1 VSQDARQRLHV
12 MKPNLAQFRTRLT
25 SLLPARSKGV
35 KAVTFFVTRG
45 HEYTVNVYLMHHG
58 GCVANQVNVIAYEG
72 IDDVRRIGRSQIYVF
87 TDLERLDRDSLARA
101 TQLWDALGALDPIG
115 IRLNHPTRAL
125 RRYELLRL
133 LDARGLNS
141 FRVYR
146 LNEYRTPRTF
156 PVFIRRE
163 DDHPHV
169 APPLIHDQSAL
180 TAAID
185 QIVASGTYRD
195 NLLIVEFC
203 DVSDGQGHYRRFS
216 SFNVNGEIIHRH
228 LAVADSWFCKG
239 KSPINTEETRRE
251 EMAFITSDRYKDQVL
266 EIFHLARL
274 DYGRI
279 DYAIID
285 GRIVTWEINTAPAI
299 MNALGPNILHDVVT
313 AFSAQFNTAFARLA
327 QLPCA

>member
-1 VSQDARQRLHV
+1 
-12 MKPNLAQFRTRLT
+12 MKSTLAQLRTRLS
-25 SLLPARSKGV
+25 SLLPAYSEDV
-35 KAVTFFVTRG
+35 KAVTFFVTQG
-45 HEYTVNVYLMHHG
+45 DEYTVDVYLMHHG
-58 GCVANQVNVIAYEG
+58 ECVANHVSVIDYES
-72 IDDVRRIGRSQIYVF
+72 IDDVRRIGRSQVYVF

-101 TQLWDALGALDPIG
+101 AQLWDALGALDPIG

-133 LDARGLNS
+133 LDTRGLNP

-163 DDHPHV
+163 DDHPDV

-185 QIVASGTYRD
+185 RIVAGGTYRD

-203 DVSDGQGHYRRFS
+203 DVSDARGHFRRFS

-228 LAVADSWFCKG
+228 LAVTDSWFCKG
-239 KSPINTEETRRE
+239 KARIKNEETRRE

-266 EIFHLARL
+266 EIFNLARL
-274 DYGRI
+274 DYGRM
-279 DYAIID
+279 DFSIID
-285 GRIVTWEINTAPAI
+285 GRVVTWEINTAPAI
-299 MNALGPNILHDVVT
+299 MNALGPNILHDVVA
-313 AFSAQFNTAFARLA
+313 AFSARFNMAFARLA
-327 QLPCA
+327 QLPCAK